1 MTGAFDLQRF
11 ADTAGG
17 DVPAD
22 AGSSPSGENGAGG
35 AQNPVGARDPQGMAN
50 DASGAAHGDTI
61 LGGNAADSMGAGV
74 PDAYDFTS
82 VVPEGMTY
90 DEKAAASFGAVAR
103 EAGLTQDQASRVASY
118 GMQYIM
124 QQGVDAAMDMLCAVQ
139 EGWAKEAREALGGQF
154 DETVAKAAAGRD
166 ALAAKI
172 PNLTVMLNETGA
184 GNRVEM
190 IRLMAAV
197 GELVGEDT
205 GMGGVGAGA
214 GAAKGLYP
222 NTDFR
227 RYGD

>member
-1 MTGAFDLQRF
+1 
-11 ADTAGG
+11 
-17 DVPAD
+17 
-22 AGSSPSGENGAGG
+22 
-35 AQNPVGARDPQGMAN
+35 MAN
-50 DASGAAHGDTI
+50 DASGAAHSDTI

-74 PDAYDFTS
+74 PDVYDFTS

-103 EAGLTQDQASRVASY
+103 EAGLTQEQASRVASY
-118 GMQYIM
+118 GMQYM
-124 QQGVDAAMDMLCAVQ
+124 QQGVDAAMEMVYAVQ

-154 DETVAKAAAGRD
+154 DEIVAKAAAGRD

-214 GAAKGLYP
+214 AKGLYP